1 MVGVVLCGLM
11 IAVAMEADVVSKYVV
26 EKGSDFGIGF
36 RKVVLSGGEVVYKCV
51 RCPCVFS
58 SLHDVGLHV
67 AVCGERREKNVFM
80 YGVLIAQKKIVPTG
94 LFYLCQNMNIYSR

>member
-1 MVGVVLCGLM
+1 
-11 IAVAMEADVVSKYVV
+11 VSRYVV
-26 EKGSDFGIGF
+26 ERGSDFGVGF
-36 RKVVLSGGEVVYKCV
+36 RQVVLSGGEVVYKCV

-80 YGVLIAQKKIVPTG
+80 YGYIGKCTRFGEHGVRLVNTLFNVLRCRDCRSFKK
-94 LFYLCQNMNIYSR
+94 R